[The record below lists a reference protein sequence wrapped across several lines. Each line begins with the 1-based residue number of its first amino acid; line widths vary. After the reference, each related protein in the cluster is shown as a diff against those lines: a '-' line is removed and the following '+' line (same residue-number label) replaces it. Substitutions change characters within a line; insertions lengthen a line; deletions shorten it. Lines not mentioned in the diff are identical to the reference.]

1 MEPRYV
7 LPMCITL
14 HLEGPSSSSV
24 NTEAVISSQLLL
36 VHGRV
41 SMQLYVNN
49 LKLVY
54 KWRNTAKQK

>member
-1 MEPRYV
+1 MCCPCALHYIWKAL
-7 LPMCITL
+7 LPL
-14 HLEGPSSSSV
+14 FL

-36 VHGRV
+36 AHGRV

-54 KWRNTAKQK
+54 KWRNTAK